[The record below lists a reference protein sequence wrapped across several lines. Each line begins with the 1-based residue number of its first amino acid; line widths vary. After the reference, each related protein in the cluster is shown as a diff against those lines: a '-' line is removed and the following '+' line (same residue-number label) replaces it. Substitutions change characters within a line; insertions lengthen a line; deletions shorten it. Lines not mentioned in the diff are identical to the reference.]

1 MPAVLSQEFA
11 IDFSRHFPRKNQ
23 SHFVSDVHHKNVR
36 EEFCDG
42 SQWDPSQKCG
52 CAFSFG
58 TEFCDGFS
66 YSFPKRNP
74 SQKKIKVHSQNAR
87 HPQPRILR
95 LICQCFSKEKSIAQ
109 SLRSITK
116 CPQKCGFVF
125 SFSKKNVMN
134 FPIHVQK
141 KKTIAKFPE
150 VDHKNVPEEFCDGSQ
165 WDPSQKCGLVI
176 SSSKEFCDGLSNA
189 CPRKN
194 PPHFFKNPFA
204 KCLPPSAKNFVMDPS
219 GIHHKN
225 LALPLDVYGF
235 QTLAA
240 VPSKNGAKSNIL

>member
-1 MPAVLSQEFA
+1 MDLPILLQ
-11 IDFSRHFPRKNQ
+11 
-23 SHFVSDVHHKNVR
+23 
-36 EEFCDG
+36 G
-42 SQWDPSQKCG
+42 PSQKCPKKG
-52 CAFSFG
+52 GLLFS
-58 TEFCDGFS
+58 
-66 YSFPKRNP
+66 
-74 SQKKIKVHSQNAR
+74 
-87 HPQPRILR
+87 L
-95 LICQCFSKEKSIAQ
+95 
-109 SLRSITK
+109 
-116 CPQKCGFVF
+116 
-125 SFSKKNVMN
+125 SKKKCDEFSNTC
-134 FPIHVQK
+134 PK

-204 KCLPPSAKNFVMDPS
+204 KCLPPSAKNFVMDPN

-225 LALPLDVYGF
+225 LALSLDFYGF
-235 QTLAA
+235 QTLAT